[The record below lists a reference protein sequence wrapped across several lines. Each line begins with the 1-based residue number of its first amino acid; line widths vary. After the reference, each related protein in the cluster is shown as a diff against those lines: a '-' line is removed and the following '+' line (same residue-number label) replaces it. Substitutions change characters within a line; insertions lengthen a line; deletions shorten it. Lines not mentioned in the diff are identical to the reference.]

1 MTDWNKFMDEFREK
15 VRRKVELAA
24 SLGPQVVGDLY
35 FTHNGEQM
43 TPPRLYFAMGTNDCE
58 PGECFTHY
66 DNALIPVFLCR
77 NGERLV
83 KPEWAELCATF
94 KGGLIKDFYYE

>member
-43 TPPRLYFAMGTNDCE
+43 TPTRLYFAMGTNDCE

-66 DNALIPVFLCR
+66 DNSLIPVFLCR

-83 KPEWAELCATF
+83 KPEWAELCASF
-94 KGGLIKDFYYE
+94 KGGFIKDFYYE